1 MEAPNRLVC
10 SRKPLRRKMSQ
21 LTELLPAERLQA
33 WLTGTLLP
41 FWAETGFDRTHG
53 AFVEKFEPSG
63 APTAED
69 YTRVR
74 VQARQIYVFS
84 HAAAAGFS
92 EVGLQRARQAF
103 GFLDA
108 HAWDR
113 AQGGWFHRL
122 RRSGPPLDRAKDSYD
137 HAFMLLAMAWLYRA
151 GGDESVLARAGET
164 IDFFD
169 AHLGLTRYGA
179 FDGYSEQQVAPGAA
193 PPLPRRQNPHMHLLE
208 AFLALYE
215 ASGDPQWR
223 RRAERLFDLFERH
236 FFDAASGQLIEFFD
250 RDWREVQQE
259 GRRLREPGH
268 HFEWTWLLHRYA
280 TVTGDARAVAA
291 MRPLY
296 DWAWEMGV
304 DRGSAAPDTVF
315 EEVDPQGRVLNGGS
329 KRLWPQTEAIK
340 ACLAIYERFGDD
352 EALRR
357 AGRLLA
363 ALFRSFAG
371 LDHPRWREQLD
382 REGKPIRA
390 GMPSSS
396 LYHLFLAVAE
406 AIRVLPGAKGS

>member
-1 MEAPNRLVC
+1 MEAPSRSVC
-10 SRKPLRRKMSQ
+10 SQKPRRQKMSQ
-21 LTELLPAERLQA
+21 TAEAFPAARLRPWLTE
-33 WLTGTLLP
+33 TLLP
-41 FWAETGFDRTHG
+41 FWAERGFDHENG

-63 APTAED
+63 APARDD

-84 HAAAAGFS
+84 HAAAVGFS
-92 EVGLQRARQAF
+92 EAGLQRARQAF

-151 GGDESVLARAGET
+151 GGDDGVLRRADET
-164 IDFFD
+164 LEFFD
-169 AHLGLTRYGA
+169 AQLGLTRDGA
-179 FDGYSEQQVAPGAA
+179 FDGYCEQQVAPGAA

-215 ASGDPQWR
+215 ASAALQWR
-223 RRAERLFDLFERH
+223 TQAERIFGLFERH
-236 FFDAASGQLIEFFD
+236 FFDAASGQLVELFD
-250 RDWREVQQE
+250 RDWREVPQQDHY
-259 GRRLREPGH
+259 LREPGH

-280 TVTGDARAVAA
+280 TLTGDARAVAA

-296 DWAWEMGV
+296 DWAWEKGV
-304 DRGSAAPDTVF
+304 DRGSAAPDVVF
-315 EEVDPQGRVLNGGS
+315 EEVDPRGQVLNGGS

-357 AGRLLA
+357 ANRLLE
-363 ALFRSFAG
+363 ALFRTFAG
-371 LDHPRWREQLD
+371 LDHPRWREQVD
-382 REGKPIRA
+382 REGRLLRD

-396 LYHLFLAVAE
+396 LYHLFLAVVE
-406 AIRVLPGAKGS
+406 AIRVLPGASPD